1 MRKKKGC
8 SVVEMECASLAM
20 DLAMEGIGKRYLIVF
35 LHKGENNDKMR

>member
-20 DLAMEGIGKRYLIVF
+20 DLAREGIGIRKKEKVNL
-35 LHKGENNDKMR
+35 

>member
-20 DLAMEGIGKRYLIVF
+20 DLVMEGMMEV
-35 LHKGENNDKMR
+35 